1 MAISYSE
8 FDSTAGTVV
17 RDIKDFILT
26 NSDWTYLGDPNSI
39 GTLVSPLAAGATSIT
54 FSATPVG
61 LDVGSVVRIGTYA
74 SNVFEYRVLTA
85 VTSTVITWSSPL
97 LNSYAAA
104 TPIYWGN
111 EVLRTTTSRGANIIF
126 DLTGSADVNTMR
138 LPIKVLGGWSAPSGT
153 IPGIST
159 GGSVPK
165 YLYWKRTAGSLTNV
179 VHCTVSISK
188 EHVFIMIEGP
198 RGSEVGAQNSSYGSQ
213 RNYFFIADLVPYSA
227 SDSISAVVTGGTPT
241 DTNDSSIAN
250 RNFVVN
256 ISKSITG
263 TKNWV
268 EGKLLTLQV
277 PNVGTS
283 DTVGVQ
289 RFSTIE
295 DEFYFAPYVVSS
307 DEAGFRGRLN
317 NIYNA
322 GLNGEDNPE
331 GMIPSV
337 GAELTYAGGTYILTA
352 VNKSDATSRNWGPL
366 GMVGNDSST
375 SFWKSPIVAIPKA

>member
-17 RDIKDFILT
+17 RDIKEFILT
-26 NSDWTYLGDPNSI
+26 NSDWTYLGDPNTI
-39 GTLVSPLAAGATSIT
+39 GAISVPLTVGATSAT
-54 FSATPVG
+54 FSSTPVG
-61 LDVGSVVRIGTYA
+61 LAVGSSIRIGTYA
-74 SNVFEYRVLTA
+74 SNVFEYRILTA
-85 VTSTVITWSSPL
+85 VTSTTISWNAPL
-97 LNSYAAA
+97 LSAYSAA
-104 TPIYWGN
+104 TPVYWGN
-111 EVLRTTTSRGANIIF
+111 EVLRTTSTRGANIIF
-126 DLTGSADVNTMR
+126 DLTGSADTNSLR

-153 IPGIST
+153 LPGVASN
-159 GGSVPK
+159 GSVPK
-165 YLYWKRTAGSLTNV
+165 YLYWKRSSGQQNNV
-179 VHCTVSISK
+179 VHCTVSVSK
-188 EHVFIMIEGP
+188 EHVFIMVEGP
-198 RGSEVGAQNSSYGSQ
+198 RGSETGAQNSSYGSQ
-213 RNYFFIADLVPYSA
+213 RNYFFVADMVPYSA
-227 SDSISAVVTGGTPT
+227 SDTVAAVVAGGAPT
-241 DTNDSSIAN
+241 DTNDASIIN

-283 DTVGVQ
+283 DTVGIQ

-322 GLNGEDNPE
+322 GLNGADNPE
-331 GMIPSV
+331 GMFPSV
-337 GAELTYAGGTYILTA
+337 GAELTYAGGTFILTA
-352 VNKSDATSRNWGPL
+352 VTKSDATSRNWGPL
-366 GMVGNDSST
+366 GMVGNDSSS

>member
-17 RDIKDFILT
+17 RDIKNFILT
-26 NSDWTYLGDPNSI
+26 NSDWTYLGDPNPI
-39 GTLVSPLAAGATSIT
+39 GSLSSPVAVGATSIT
-54 FSATPVG
+54 FTAVPAG
-61 LDVGSVVRIGTYA
+61 LSVGSVIRIGTYA
-74 SNVFEYRVLTA
+74 SNVFEYRVLTS
-85 VTSTVITWSSPL
+85 VTETTIEWSSPL
-97 LNSYAAA
+97 LNSYP
-104 TPIYWGN
+104 TSTSLYWGN

-126 DLTGSADVNTMR
+126 DLTGGADGSNAR
-138 LPIKVLGGWSAPSGT
+138 LPIKVLGGWSAPSG
-153 IPGIST
+153 ILPGAVSN
-159 GGSVPK
+159 GSVPK
-165 YLYWKRTAGSLTNV
+165 YLFWRRSGGGFNNV
-179 VHCTVSISK
+179 VHCTISVSK
-188 EHVFIMIEGP
+188 EHVFIMVEGP
-198 RGSEVGAQNSSYGSQ
+198 RGSETGAQNSSYGSQ
-213 RNYFFIADLVPYSA
+213 RNYFFIVDMVPYST
-227 SDSISAVVTGGTPT
+227 SDSVAAVVAGGTPI
-241 DTNDSSIAN
+241 DSNDASVAN

-256 ISKSITG
+256 ISKSIEG

-322 GLNGEDNPE
+322 GLNGADNPE
-331 GMIPSV
+331 GMYSSV
-337 GAELTYAGGTYILTA
+337 GAELTYGGGTYILTA